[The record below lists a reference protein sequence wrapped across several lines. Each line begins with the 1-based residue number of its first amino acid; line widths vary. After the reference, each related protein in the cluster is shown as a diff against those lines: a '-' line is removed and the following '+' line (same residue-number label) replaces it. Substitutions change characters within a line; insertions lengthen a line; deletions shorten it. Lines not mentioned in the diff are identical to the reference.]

1 MEEKDKYSE
10 TDRTVCYAHVDSGGG
25 MVLSMILKEL
35 TYGIPKEDTYKS
47 AIFMPIDELEE
58 EFNYW
63 KNVIQINESRW
74 NLMVLVKE
82 ILVMNNTWD
91 LNTIITIYHT
101 FEGEVVVLRRDT
113 VYDLIQY
120 RYPEL
125 EYPVKFFTEESIK
138 VCLP

>member
-1 MEEKDKYSE
+1 MEYLKRHLQISDFYANR
-10 TDRTVCYAHVDSGGG
+10 RTRRRTQ
-25 MVLSMILKEL
+25 L
-35 TYGIPKEDTYKS
+35 
-47 AIFMPIDELEE
+47 LE
-58 EFNYW
+58 
-63 KNVIQINESRW
+63 NVIQINESRW
-74 NLMVLVKE
+74 NLMVIVKE

-91 LNTIITIYHT
+91 LNTIITIYYT

-138 VCLP
+138 VCLPEY